1 MEVIDSKIEHKYKT
15 ILSLI
20 EGLSDR
26 DINSNKNFRN
36 LSNDIN
42 VWALSLDEI
51 KDEMDFKKIISKSEL
66 KVNIGNDFNA
76 YFILKKLNLNE
87 RLALNLKGVKL

>member
-1 MEVIDSKIEHKYKT
+1 MEVINSKIQHKYKT

-66 KVNIGNDFNA
+66 KVNIENDFNA